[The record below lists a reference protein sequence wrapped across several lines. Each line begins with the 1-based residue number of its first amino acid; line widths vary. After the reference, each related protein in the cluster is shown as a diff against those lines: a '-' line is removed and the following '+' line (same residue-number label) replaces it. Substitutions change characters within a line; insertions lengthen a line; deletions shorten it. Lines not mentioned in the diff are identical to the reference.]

1 MRFDGIRRLV
11 RPVPR
16 SSGGVAADIADLDTF
31 IRALR
36 DLIER
41 MDRNQPGSFVN
52 SFIGE
57 FDVRE
62 PTNYPL
68 FDYDFILTQASTVQN
83 LQRIDRDAVRNMHS
97 EFDTSINPDNAL
109 KNRYPNI
116 LCNETS
122 RVKLQDVGV
131 GENDYVNANSIS
143 GFGSHPGYIATQAP
157 LPATMAQF
165 WQMVYEDNCPV
176 IVMLTREQET
186 QCYYPKCNRYWPAP
200 NECILFGR
208 YYVYGLGEQT
218 DQLLGV
224 IRRKF
229 RVGKIRHQ
237 NVDSPPTNQWNNATA
252 PDSFQTPVRRTP
264 RNVGAETVP
273 IGDDDEP
280 VLEPDGEPVVLTQI
294 QYIDWPDQG
303 VPEHP
308 KTLLKICDMVDELC
322 DAQKD
327 GSRPPGR
334 PVIHCSAGVGRT
346 GTFISVH
353 KLLRAVAKAF
363 PGTESRGSGGVPLVE
378 EVVAGLKRER
388 SKMVQTAEQYRFIFV
403 ALAEG
408 VMQFR
413 EKLSERVRQ

>member
-1 MRFDGIRRLV
+1 MH
-11 RPVPR
+11 
-16 SSGGVAADIADLDTF
+16 T
-31 IRALR
+31 
-36 DLIER
+36 
-41 MDRNQPGSFVN
+41 
-52 SFIGE
+52 E
-57 FDVRE
+57 FD
-62 PTNYPL
+62 
-68 FDYDFILTQASTVQN
+68 S
-83 LQRIDRDAVRNMHS
+83 
-97 EFDTSINPDNAL
+97 SINPDNAL

-116 LCNETS
+116 LCNENS
-122 RVKLQDVGV
+122 RVKLRDVPA
-131 GENDYVNANSIS
+131 GENDYVNANAIS

-157 LPATMAQF
+157 LPATMTHF

-200 NECILFGR
+200 NDCVLFGR
-208 YYVYGLGEQT
+208 YYVLGLGERT
-218 DQLLGV
+218 DEALGV
-224 IRRKF
+224 IERRF
-229 RVGKIRHQ
+229 RVGKVRRQ
-237 NVDSPPTNQWNNATA
+237 TADSPPNAQSGQWA
-252 PDSFQTPVRRTP
+252 DSFQTPVRRAP
-264 RNVGAETVP
+264 RNVGAEPVAMD
-273 IGDDDEP
+273 DDDEP
-280 VLEPDGEPVVLTQI
+280 VLEQEGEPVELTQI

-308 KTLLKICDMVDELC
+308 KTLLKMCDMVDELC

-353 KLLRAVAKAF
+353 KLLRAVQKAF

-408 VMQFR
+408 VVQFR
-413 EKLSERVRQ
+413 DRLAERVRQ